1 MDKSFASLTVSV
13 EIPADCLM
21 PLLYLLNK
29 EVQRIKTV
37 SPETFDNSNPGSWA
51 DSIKRTTKIV
61 AAAHSQ
67 NLVAFN

>member
-1 MDKSFASLTVSV
+1 MDNSFNHLTVSV

-37 SPETFDNSNPGSWA
+37 SPETFDNPAPGSWA
-51 DSIKRTTKIV
+51 DSIKRTTQIV
-61 AAAHSQ
+61 AAAHCQ